1 MNQNLNNSDFMPKQE
16 DEKSLKSKGI
26 NYTTRNILSARS
38 MKGIGSTVDNKGNI
52 SFSSRSSSRNN
63 FVKCPTE
70 RGTHSKEKQKN
81 INNIIQ
87 RNFNLIHGEKKNKT
101 LENMKKNNSTSI
113 LDNINQI
120 NNAKSF
126 NGGLK
131 EKTKEQYS
139 RNQRPI
145 FLKGVNGKELSFG
158 VVSGDEPNSNVNS
171 SNNNEN
177 TKNVLD
183 INNNKNKIRTKEAQ
197 VLKDQLFSYK
207 K

>member
-16 DEKSLKSKGI
+16 DEESLTSRGI

-38 MKGIGSTVDNKGNI
+38 TKSIVSTVDNKGNI

-81 INNIIQ
+81 INDIIQ

-101 LENMKKNNSTSI
+101 LENKKKNNSTSI

-120 NNAKSF
+120 NNVKSI
-126 NGGLK
+126 NNNLK

-158 VVSGDEPNSNVNS
+158 ILSNDDVN

-177 TKNVLD
+177 KKNVLD
-183 INNNKNKIRTKEAQ
+183 INNNKKITNEAQ
-197 VLKDQLFSYK
+197 ILKDQLFSYK